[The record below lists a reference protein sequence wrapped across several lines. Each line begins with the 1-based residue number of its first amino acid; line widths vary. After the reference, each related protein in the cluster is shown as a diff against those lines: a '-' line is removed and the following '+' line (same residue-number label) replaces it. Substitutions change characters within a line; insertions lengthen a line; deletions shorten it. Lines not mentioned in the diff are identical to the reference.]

1 MYNKFQE
8 SHMGWQ
14 KGAMNARQVS
24 RKSPGMAKRGDECTT
39 SFTKVSWDGCDK
51 KCKKSVFLSL
61 YKFCYNSVH
70 FCICQNLINSSVEI
84 IIFIMSTELFAQ
96 ISRVNPTARW
106 TTR

>member
-1 MYNKFQE
+1 MIK
-8 SHMGWQ
+8 
-14 KGAMNARQVS
+14 MN
-24 RKSPGMAKRGDECTT
+24 
-39 SFTKVSWDGCDK
+39 CDK

-96 ISRVNPTARW
+96 ISRVNQCVAFYAKPVLLPRVGRGRLPSYFAGKAGTHAIC
-106 TTR
+106 